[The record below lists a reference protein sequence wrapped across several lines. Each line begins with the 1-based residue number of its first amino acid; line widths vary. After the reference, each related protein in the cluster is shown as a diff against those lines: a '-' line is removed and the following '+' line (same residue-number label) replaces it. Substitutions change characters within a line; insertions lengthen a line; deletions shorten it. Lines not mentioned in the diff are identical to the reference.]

1 MSDINKRLNKTPSY
15 FSKENTEVPM
25 EKKIEKLAVFA
36 STVNQNVQIVEEQLI
51 KRIEKL
57 EQAQ

>member
-1 MSDINKRLNKTPSY
+1 MSNINKTPSY

-36 STVNQNVQIVEEQLI
+36 STVGQNVQIVEEQLI

>member
-1 MSDINKRLNKTPSY
+1 MSDTNKTPSY

-25 EKKIEKLAVFA
+25 EKKLEKLATFA
-36 STVNQNVQIVEEQLI
+36 STVQHNVQTIEEQLI

-57 EQAQ
+57 EQAK